1 MGRHHICHM
10 LSEEEYANSHRV
22 FCSKHVRLSR
32 TCCKNTQTHRDW
44 LSNYIS
50 ALRSDGDVIVYR
62 HWNYLPWSIPISFHF
77 ILHQNTASQVL
88 HCAGIPICF
97 FLLYPTFLITEQAR
111 SFYKNLFIFLL
122 KALSSFSFG
131 SHLSFVQM
139 KPVHSGK
146 YRLSLL
152 QK

>member
-1 MGRHHICHM
+1 MKH
-10 LSEEEYANSHRV
+10 SH
-22 FCSKHVRLSR
+22 FFPFYLAPKH
-32 TCCKNTQTHRDW
+32 
-44 LSNYIS
+44 
-50 ALRSDGDVIVYR
+50 
-62 HWNYLPWSIPISFHF
+62 SIPSAALCWDPHLLLPPISHM
-77 ILHQNTASQVL
+77 
-88 HCAGIPICF
+88 
-97 FLLYPTFLITEQAR
+97 FLITEQAR